1 MEENKTIETTATE
14 ELDDEALAKAAGGC
28 VGHCSYECIDYIVV
42 HYKDPAFSYPFR
54 TYKVFRC
61 KDCGAKR
68 YFREEGECSES
79 AKLVEVSPEEYNYFR
94 NLK

>member
-28 VGHCSYECIDYIVV
+28 LIHSFECIDYIVV